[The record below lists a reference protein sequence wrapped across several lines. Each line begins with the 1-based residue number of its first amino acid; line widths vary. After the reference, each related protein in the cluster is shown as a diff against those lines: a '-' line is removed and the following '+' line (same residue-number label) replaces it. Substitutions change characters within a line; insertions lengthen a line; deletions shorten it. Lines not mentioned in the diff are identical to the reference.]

1 MLIAMIEMLLSFI
14 FALLSG
20 YLILNILLD
29 TRKMDII
36 EKITLSMV
44 FSISFYSIFLFVIN
58 VYLGIPIGAITLFI
72 TLILLF
78 ALYFKAKSL

>member
-78 ALYFKAKSL
+78 ALYFKRKSL